1 MKLFLS
7 IALLLTVAQICFGVS
22 LNTQWAKFKEE
33 NNKKYVDGIEEAFRK
48 GVFAANLEKI
58 NKHNEE
64 YDQGEHTWK
73 MSVNLFADL
82 THDEF
87 MEKLTLQVPDMPK
100 SNQQYQ
106 MKAKSMASSVDWRD
120 TGCVGAIKDQG
131 SCGSCWAFGAV
142 ASVEFACC
150 MASNNDNALSEQQVV
165 DCDNRNSGCN
175 GGWYDTAWQYMM
187 EEGGLETSS
196 DYPYTA
202 RGGSCKS
209 DSNKFECT
217 VTGCVGGPNN
227 GACDNSGLVGD
238 EEELKKM
245 LNDQA
250 LAVAVDASPF
260 QFYSSGI
267 LDCRNYHNL
276 NHAVFAVGY
285 EDGSHYTIKNSW
297 GKSWGESGFVR
308 VGMGG
313 NPCGVA
319 DYPGYAIA
327 E

>member
-1 MKLFLS
+1 MKLFLT
-7 IALLLTVAQICFGVS
+7 IALSLTVAEICFGVS

-33 NNKKYVDGIEEAFRK
+33 NNKEYVDGIEEAFRK

-100 SNQQYQ
+100 SNEQYE

-150 MASNNDNALSEQQVV
+150 MASNDNNPLSEQQVV

-297 GKSWGESGFVR
+297 GKSWGESGYVR

>member
-7 IALLLTVAQICFGVS
+7 IALLLTVAEICLGVS
-22 LNTQWAKFKEE
+22 LNAKWAKFKEE
-33 NNKKYVDGIEEAFRK
+33 NNKEYVDAIEEAFRK
-48 GVFAANLEKI
+48 GVFTANLEKI

-64 YDQGEHTWK
+64 YDLGEHTWK

-100 SNQQYQ
+100 SNEQYQ
-106 MKAKSMASSVDWRD
+106 MKAKSLASSVDWRD
-120 TGCVGAIKDQG
+120 TGCVGNVKDQG

-150 MASNNDNALSEQQVV
+150 MASNNNNPLSEQQVV

-250 LAVAVDASPF
+250 VAVAVDASPF

-297 GKSWGESGFVR
+297 GKTWGESGYVR

>member
-7 IALLLTVAQICFGVS
+7 IALSLTVAEICFGVS

-33 NNKKYVDGIEEAFRK
+33 NNKEYVDGIEEAFRK
-48 GVFAANLEKI
+48 GVFVANLEKI
-58 NKHNEE
+58 KKHNEE

-100 SNQQYQ
+100 SKEQYE

-150 MASNNDNALSEQQVV
+150 MASNDNNPLSEQQVV

-267 LDCRNYHNL
+267 LDCRNYHSL

-297 GKSWGESGFVR
+297 GKSWGESGYVR

>member
-7 IALLLTVAQICFGVS
+7 LVLLFTVAEICFGAS
-22 LNTQWAKFKEE
+22 LNAEFASFKKE
-33 NNKKYVDGIEEAFRK
+33 NNKQYEDAIEEAFRK

-64 YDQGEHTWK
+64 YAQGDHSWK
-73 MSVNLFADL
+73 MSVNRFADL

-87 MEKLTLQVPDMPK
+87 LEMLTLEVPDMPK
-100 SNQQYQ
+100 SNQKYQ
-106 MKAKSMASSVDWRD
+106 MQAQSMAGSVDWRD
-120 TGCVGAIKDQG
+120 SGCVGNVKDQG

-142 ASVEFACC
+142 ASVEFECC
-150 MASNNDNALSEQQVV
+150 MASNNKDQLSEQQVV

-187 EEGGLETSS
+187 EEGGIETTS

-202 RGGSCKS
+202 RGGSCKA

-217 VTGCVGGPNN
+217 VTGCEGGPNN

-245 LNDQA
+245 LNDRA
-250 LAVAVDASPF
+250 VAVAVDASPF

-267 LDCRNYHNL
+267 LDCRNYHSL

-297 GKSWGESGFVR
+297 GASWGESGYVR

-319 DYPGYAIA
+319 DYPGHAIA

>member
-1 MKLFLS
+1 M
-7 IALLLTVAQICFGVS
+7 
-22 LNTQWAKFKEE
+22 
-33 NNKKYVDGIEEAFRK
+33 
-48 GVFAANLEKI
+48 
-58 NKHNEE
+58 
-64 YDQGEHTWK
+64 
-73 MSVNLFADL
+73 
-82 THDEF
+82 
-87 MEKLTLQVPDMPK
+87 
-100 SNQQYQ
+100 
-106 MKAKSMASSVDWRD
+106 
-120 TGCVGAIKDQG
+120 
-131 SCGSCWAFGAV
+131 GAV
-142 ASVEFACC
+142 ASMEAAHMEKHGSTVQ
-150 MASNNDNALSEQQVV
+150 MSEQQVV

-250 LAVAVDASPF
+250 VAVAVDASPF

-267 LDCRNYHNL
+267 LDCRNFHSL

-285 EDGSHYTIKNSW
+285 NDGSDFIVRNSW
-297 GKSWGESGFVR
+297 GKSWGESGYVR

-313 NPCGVA
+313 NPCGIA
-319 DYPGYAIA
+319 DYPAYAITK
-327 E
+327 

>member
-7 IALLLTVAQICFGVS
+7 IVLSLTVAEICFGVS
-22 LNTQWAKFKEE
+22 LNSQWAKFKEE
-33 NNKKYVDGIEEAFRK
+33 NSKEYVDGIEEAFRK
-48 GVFAANLEKI
+48 GVFTANLEKI

-64 YDQGEHTWK
+64 YDLGEHTWK

-100 SNQQYQ
+100 SNKQYE
-106 MKAKSMASSVDWRD
+106 MKAKSMSSSVDWRD

-150 MASNNDNALSEQQVV
+150 MASNDNNPLSEQQVV

-267 LDCRNYHNL
+267 LDCRNYHSL

-297 GKSWGESGFVR
+297 GKSWGESGYVR